1 MHKEIKDN
9 FINDLVKDAV
19 IIGSPTVN
27 LEKKQISIEDLKA
40 ARSARSA
47 GKKFEPKNIITQF
60 DFNCDWLQLHLY
72 LSFDLEDYPKGKF
85 LIKRTGQS
93 KVFRDIYEITN
104 LLGYPV
110 ATWATNANECIMEK
124 GHGVLKFDNKQL
136 YVNADLKKYVSDF
149 LKHFTFRFIGITRLD
164 ICFDFH
170 EFENFRAPQNFI
182 KDFLSSRILKR
193 NSTKFLSG
201 GSHDKL
207 TYNESIS
214 FGSKQSSVYYKLYNK
229 TREMLAKTLKPHI
242 VNSWKT
248 TKLDAEKKD
257 VWRLEFTLNA
267 DTATLLNDYDQAFK
281 YHSLDTLHLPNM
293 YGIFVYL
300 FEKHFNFVNK
310 KNISRKDRMKPVLLL
325 TLPLTHLK
333 IDRLQANI
341 AVKDSTRS
349 TKIFIKKMFETN
361 EDLRKFD
368 DHFAV
373 NAKNMV
379 EKLIN
384 IYGLEKWA
392 QSKNFDFNINSYS
405 QNITDLITTTL

>member
-1 MHKEIKDN
+1 MEDN
-9 FINDLVKDAV
+9 FINNLLKDSIKVKSNELNNEV
-19 IIGSPTVN
+19 
-27 LEKKQISIEDLKA
+27 
-40 ARSARSA
+40 
-47 GKKFEPKNIITQF
+47 KNVITQF
-60 DFNCDWLQLHLY
+60 DFNCDWLQIHCY
-72 LSFDLEDYPKGKF
+72 LSSNIEDYSNLKY

-110 ATWATNANECIMEK
+110 ATWATNPNEVIMDK

-136 YVNADLKKYVSDF
+136 YVNADLKQYVTDF
-149 LKHFTFRFIGITRLD
+149 LKHFTFKFIGITRLD

-182 KDFLSSRILKR
+182 KDFLSSRILKK
-193 NSTKFLSG
+193 NNTKFLSG
-201 GSHDKL
+201 GTHEKL

-229 TREMLAKTLKPHI
+229 SREMQAKTLKPHI

-248 TKLDAEKKD
+248 TKLDVSNKEI
-257 VWRLEFTLNA
+257 WRLEFTLNA
-267 DTATLLNDYDQAFK
+267 DTSTLLNDYHQSFK
-281 YHSLDTLHLPNM
+281 YHSLDTLSLPNM

-300 FEKHFNFVNK
+300 FEKHFNFVKK
-310 KNISRKDRMKPVLLL
+310 KNVSRKDRMPPIILLN
-325 TLPLTHLK
+325 LPLTHLK
-333 IDRLQANI
+333 IDKIKNNV

-368 DHFAV
+368 DNFSYD
-373 NAKNMV
+373 AKNMV

-405 QNITDLITTTL
+405 SNISDLINSTL